1 MGKKAFSC
9 GNWFDDES
17 CHKQLGVAIT
27 RFNDLRQSAAVS
39 GSVTLAHDIM
49 LFCFRVLENVNINR
63 FNVHN
68 Q

>member
-49 LFCFRVLENVNINR
+49 LFLFQSFRKCEHKQI
-63 FNVHN
+63 
-68 Q
+68 